1 MYKGNNVFIQKLL
14 IFINMI
20 ILPVIIVLAWHFAT
34 STGAMSTLILPRIST
49 VLETLKEQ
57 LGNGTLT
64 GDIGISLS
72 RIAKG
77 YALAV
82 VVGIL
87 LGVLMGMNKF
97 ANRFFM
103 LTFTAIRQ
111 IPMIAWVPIL
121 IIWFGIGEESKV
133 AVIFLAAYFPVLVNT
148 VSGIERTDP
157 KLIEV
162 GKMYHLNCWQQFA
175 KIYLTLSIQNVNK
188 SFTVDGQKVDV
199 LKDINLEVQ
208 EGEFI
213 AIVGH
218 SGCGKSTLL
227 KIIAGLEKNDT
238 GLVTV
243 DGKEVNGPGMD
254 RGMIF
259 QEHRLFPWMSIE
271 KNVQLGLKGLSKEE
285 KTKLSDQYLEL
296 VKLSEF
302 KKAYPSQLSGG
313 MSQRAAIARSLVSQ
327 PEVLL
332 LDEPFG
338 ALDALTKIELQEE
351 LLKIRERFHNTMLMV
366 THDIEEAV
374 YLADRIVVMSARPG
388 RIKDVI
394 KVELGTYRDR
404 GGSDFAHYKKKIFDY
419 FFEEKTVVPEY
430 NI

>member
-1 MYKGNNVFIQKLL
+1 
-14 IFINMI
+14 
-20 ILPVIIVLAWHFAT
+20 
-34 STGAMSTLILPRIST
+34 
-49 VLETLKEQ
+49 
-57 LGNGTLT
+57 
-64 GDIGISLS
+64 
-72 RIAKG
+72 
-77 YALAV
+77 
-82 VVGIL
+82 
-87 LGVLMGMNKF
+87 MGK
-97 ANRFFM
+97 
-103 LTFTAIRQ
+103 
-111 IPMIAWVPIL
+111 
-121 IIWFGIGEESKV
+121 
-133 AVIFLAAYFPVLVNT
+133 
-148 VSGIERTDP
+148 
-157 KLIEV
+157 
-162 GKMYHLNCWQQFA
+162 
-175 KIYLTLSIQNVNK
+175 TLSIQNVNK

-351 LLKIRERFHNTMLMV
+351 LLKIWERFHNTMLMV

>member
-1 MYKGNNVFIQKLL
+1 
-14 IFINMI
+14 
-20 ILPVIIVLAWHFAT
+20 
-34 STGAMSTLILPRIST
+34 
-49 VLETLKEQ
+49 
-57 LGNGTLT
+57 
-64 GDIGISLS
+64 
-72 RIAKG
+72 
-77 YALAV
+77 
-82 VVGIL
+82 
-87 LGVLMGMNKF
+87 MGK
-97 ANRFFM
+97 
-103 LTFTAIRQ
+103 
-111 IPMIAWVPIL
+111 
-121 IIWFGIGEESKV
+121 
-133 AVIFLAAYFPVLVNT
+133 
-148 VSGIERTDP
+148 
-157 KLIEV
+157 
-162 GKMYHLNCWQQFA
+162 
-175 KIYLTLSIQNVNK
+175 TLSIQNVKK

-366 THDIEEAV
+366 THDLEEAV

>member
-1 MYKGNNVFIQKLL
+1 
-14 IFINMI
+14 
-20 ILPVIIVLAWHFAT
+20 
-34 STGAMSTLILPRIST
+34 
-49 VLETLKEQ
+49 
-57 LGNGTLT
+57 
-64 GDIGISLS
+64 
-72 RIAKG
+72 
-77 YALAV
+77 
-82 VVGIL
+82 
-87 LGVLMGMNKF
+87 MGK
-97 ANRFFM
+97 
-103 LTFTAIRQ
+103 
-111 IPMIAWVPIL
+111 
-121 IIWFGIGEESKV
+121 
-133 AVIFLAAYFPVLVNT
+133 
-148 VSGIERTDP
+148 
-157 KLIEV
+157 
-162 GKMYHLNCWQQFA
+162 
-175 KIYLTLSIQNVNK
+175 TLSIQNVNK

-259 QEHRLFPWMSIE
+259 QEHRLFPWMCIE

>member
-1 MYKGNNVFIQKLL
+1 
-14 IFINMI
+14 
-20 ILPVIIVLAWHFAT
+20 
-34 STGAMSTLILPRIST
+34 
-49 VLETLKEQ
+49 
-57 LGNGTLT
+57 
-64 GDIGISLS
+64 
-72 RIAKG
+72 
-77 YALAV
+77 
-82 VVGIL
+82 
-87 LGVLMGMNKF
+87 MGK
-97 ANRFFM
+97 
-103 LTFTAIRQ
+103 
-111 IPMIAWVPIL
+111 
-121 IIWFGIGEESKV
+121 
-133 AVIFLAAYFPVLVNT
+133 
-148 VSGIERTDP
+148 
-157 KLIEV
+157 
-162 GKMYHLNCWQQFA
+162 
-175 KIYLTLSIQNVNK
+175 TLSIQNVNK

-199 LKDINLEVQ
+199 LKDINLEIR

-243 DGKEVNGPGMD
+243 DGNEVKGPGMD

-271 KNVQLGLKGLSKEE
+271 KNVQLGLKGLGKEE

-327 PEVLL
+327 PEILL

>member
-1 MYKGNNVFIQKLL
+1 
-14 IFINMI
+14 
-20 ILPVIIVLAWHFAT
+20 
-34 STGAMSTLILPRIST
+34 
-49 VLETLKEQ
+49 
-57 LGNGTLT
+57 
-64 GDIGISLS
+64 
-72 RIAKG
+72 
-77 YALAV
+77 
-82 VVGIL
+82 
-87 LGVLMGMNKF
+87 MGK
-97 ANRFFM
+97 
-103 LTFTAIRQ
+103 
-111 IPMIAWVPIL
+111 
-121 IIWFGIGEESKV
+121 
-133 AVIFLAAYFPVLVNT
+133 
-148 VSGIERTDP
+148 
-157 KLIEV
+157 
-162 GKMYHLNCWQQFA
+162 
-175 KIYLTLSIQNVNK
+175 TLSIQNVNK

-302 KKAYPSQLSGG
+302 KKTYPSQLSGG

>member
-1 MYKGNNVFIQKLL
+1 
-14 IFINMI
+14 
-20 ILPVIIVLAWHFAT
+20 
-34 STGAMSTLILPRIST
+34 
-49 VLETLKEQ
+49 
-57 LGNGTLT
+57 
-64 GDIGISLS
+64 
-72 RIAKG
+72 
-77 YALAV
+77 
-82 VVGIL
+82 
-87 LGVLMGMNKF
+87 MGK
-97 ANRFFM
+97 
-103 LTFTAIRQ
+103 
-111 IPMIAWVPIL
+111 
-121 IIWFGIGEESKV
+121 
-133 AVIFLAAYFPVLVNT
+133 
-148 VSGIERTDP
+148 
-157 KLIEV
+157 
-162 GKMYHLNCWQQFA
+162 
-175 KIYLTLSIQNVNK
+175 TLSIQNVNK

-199 LKDINLEVQ
+199 LKDINLDVQ

-238 GLVTV
+238 GLVIV

>member
-1 MYKGNNVFIQKLL
+1 
-14 IFINMI
+14 
-20 ILPVIIVLAWHFAT
+20 
-34 STGAMSTLILPRIST
+34 
-49 VLETLKEQ
+49 
-57 LGNGTLT
+57 
-64 GDIGISLS
+64 
-72 RIAKG
+72 
-77 YALAV
+77 
-82 VVGIL
+82 
-87 LGVLMGMNKF
+87 MGK
-97 ANRFFM
+97 
-103 LTFTAIRQ
+103 
-111 IPMIAWVPIL
+111 
-121 IIWFGIGEESKV
+121 
-133 AVIFLAAYFPVLVNT
+133 
-148 VSGIERTDP
+148 
-157 KLIEV
+157 
-162 GKMYHLNCWQQFA
+162 
-175 KIYLTLSIQNVNK
+175 TLSIQNVNK

-243 DGKEVNGPGMD
+243 DGKVNGPGMD

-285 KTKLSDQYLEL
+285 KTKLSNQYLEL

>member
-1 MYKGNNVFIQKLL
+1 
-14 IFINMI
+14 
-20 ILPVIIVLAWHFAT
+20 
-34 STGAMSTLILPRIST
+34 
-49 VLETLKEQ
+49 
-57 LGNGTLT
+57 
-64 GDIGISLS
+64 
-72 RIAKG
+72 
-77 YALAV
+77 
-82 VVGIL
+82 
-87 LGVLMGMNKF
+87 MGK
-97 ANRFFM
+97 
-103 LTFTAIRQ
+103 
-111 IPMIAWVPIL
+111 
-121 IIWFGIGEESKV
+121 
-133 AVIFLAAYFPVLVNT
+133 
-148 VSGIERTDP
+148 
-157 KLIEV
+157 
-162 GKMYHLNCWQQFA
+162 
-175 KIYLTLSIQNVNK
+175 TLSIQNVNK

-213 AIVGH
+213 SIVGH

>member
-1 MYKGNNVFIQKLL
+1 
-14 IFINMI
+14 
-20 ILPVIIVLAWHFAT
+20 
-34 STGAMSTLILPRIST
+34 
-49 VLETLKEQ
+49 
-57 LGNGTLT
+57 
-64 GDIGISLS
+64 
-72 RIAKG
+72 
-77 YALAV
+77 
-82 VVGIL
+82 
-87 LGVLMGMNKF
+87 MGK
-97 ANRFFM
+97 
-103 LTFTAIRQ
+103 
-111 IPMIAWVPIL
+111 
-121 IIWFGIGEESKV
+121 
-133 AVIFLAAYFPVLVNT
+133 
-148 VSGIERTDP
+148 
-157 KLIEV
+157 
-162 GKMYHLNCWQQFA
+162 
-175 KIYLTLSIQNVNK
+175 TLSIQNVNK

-199 LKDINLEVQ
+199 LKDINLEIR

>member
-1 MYKGNNVFIQKLL
+1 
-14 IFINMI
+14 
-20 ILPVIIVLAWHFAT
+20 
-34 STGAMSTLILPRIST
+34 
-49 VLETLKEQ
+49 
-57 LGNGTLT
+57 
-64 GDIGISLS
+64 
-72 RIAKG
+72 
-77 YALAV
+77 
-82 VVGIL
+82 
-87 LGVLMGMNKF
+87 MGK
-97 ANRFFM
+97 
-103 LTFTAIRQ
+103 
-111 IPMIAWVPIL
+111 
-121 IIWFGIGEESKV
+121 
-133 AVIFLAAYFPVLVNT
+133 
-148 VSGIERTDP
+148 
-157 KLIEV
+157 
-162 GKMYHLNCWQQFA
+162 
-175 KIYLTLSIQNVNK
+175 TLSIQNVNK

-338 ALDALTKIELQEE
+338 ALDALTKISRQLSVSMGSMMGMVNLFAVAIYMILIYLLSKIIIEKNAQSISMTKILGYTNGEISRLYILSTSIVIVLCLLISLPIETTIMEVLFREMMLQSISGWIALWIDPMIYVQMFVIGLVTYAVVA
-351 LLKIRERFHNTMLMV
+351 LLEYRKIRKVPMG
-366 THDIEEAV
+366 EA
-374 YLADRIVVMSARPG
+374 LKNA
-388 RIKDVI
+388 
-394 KVELGTYRDR
+394 E
-404 GGSDFAHYKKKIFDY
+404 
-419 FFEEKTVVPEY
+419 
-430 NI
+430 

>member
-1 MYKGNNVFIQKLL
+1 
-14 IFINMI
+14 
-20 ILPVIIVLAWHFAT
+20 
-34 STGAMSTLILPRIST
+34 
-49 VLETLKEQ
+49 
-57 LGNGTLT
+57 
-64 GDIGISLS
+64 
-72 RIAKG
+72 
-77 YALAV
+77 
-82 VVGIL
+82 
-87 LGVLMGMNKF
+87 MGK
-97 ANRFFM
+97 
-103 LTFTAIRQ
+103 
-111 IPMIAWVPIL
+111 P
-121 IIWFGIGEESKV
+121 
-133 AVIFLAAYFPVLVNT
+133 
-148 VSGIERTDP
+148 
-157 KLIEV
+157 
-162 GKMYHLNCWQQFA
+162 
-175 KIYLTLSIQNVNK
+175 LSIQNVNK

>member
-1 MYKGNNVFIQKLL
+1 
-14 IFINMI
+14 
-20 ILPVIIVLAWHFAT
+20 
-34 STGAMSTLILPRIST
+34 
-49 VLETLKEQ
+49 
-57 LGNGTLT
+57 
-64 GDIGISLS
+64 
-72 RIAKG
+72 
-77 YALAV
+77 
-82 VVGIL
+82 
-87 LGVLMGMNKF
+87 MGK
-97 ANRFFM
+97 
-103 LTFTAIRQ
+103 
-111 IPMIAWVPIL
+111 
-121 IIWFGIGEESKV
+121 
-133 AVIFLAAYFPVLVNT
+133 
-148 VSGIERTDP
+148 
-157 KLIEV
+157 
-162 GKMYHLNCWQQFA
+162 
-175 KIYLTLSIQNVNK
+175 TLSIHNVKK

-227 KIIAGLEKNDT
+227 KIIAGHEKNDT

-285 KTKLSDQYLEL
+285 KTKLSGQYLEL

>member
-1 MYKGNNVFIQKLL
+1 
-14 IFINMI
+14 
-20 ILPVIIVLAWHFAT
+20 
-34 STGAMSTLILPRIST
+34 
-49 VLETLKEQ
+49 
-57 LGNGTLT
+57 
-64 GDIGISLS
+64 
-72 RIAKG
+72 
-77 YALAV
+77 
-82 VVGIL
+82 
-87 LGVLMGMNKF
+87 MGK
-97 ANRFFM
+97 
-103 LTFTAIRQ
+103 
-111 IPMIAWVPIL
+111 
-121 IIWFGIGEESKV
+121 
-133 AVIFLAAYFPVLVNT
+133 
-148 VSGIERTDP
+148 
-157 KLIEV
+157 
-162 GKMYHLNCWQQFA
+162 
-175 KIYLTLSIQNVNK
+175 TLSIQNVNK

-374 YLADRIVVMSARPG
+374 YLADRIVVMSVRPG

>member
-1 MYKGNNVFIQKLL
+1 
-14 IFINMI
+14 
-20 ILPVIIVLAWHFAT
+20 
-34 STGAMSTLILPRIST
+34 
-49 VLETLKEQ
+49 
-57 LGNGTLT
+57 
-64 GDIGISLS
+64 
-72 RIAKG
+72 
-77 YALAV
+77 
-82 VVGIL
+82 
-87 LGVLMGMNKF
+87 MGK
-97 ANRFFM
+97 
-103 LTFTAIRQ
+103 
-111 IPMIAWVPIL
+111 
-121 IIWFGIGEESKV
+121 
-133 AVIFLAAYFPVLVNT
+133 
-148 VSGIERTDP
+148 
-157 KLIEV
+157 
-162 GKMYHLNCWQQFA
+162 
-175 KIYLTLSIQNVNK
+175 TLSIQNVNK

-302 KKAYPSQLSGG
+302 KKAYPSQRSGG

>member
-1 MYKGNNVFIQKLL
+1 
-14 IFINMI
+14 
-20 ILPVIIVLAWHFAT
+20 
-34 STGAMSTLILPRIST
+34 
-49 VLETLKEQ
+49 
-57 LGNGTLT
+57 
-64 GDIGISLS
+64 
-72 RIAKG
+72 
-77 YALAV
+77 
-82 VVGIL
+82 
-87 LGVLMGMNKF
+87 MGK
-97 ANRFFM
+97 
-103 LTFTAIRQ
+103 
-111 IPMIAWVPIL
+111 
-121 IIWFGIGEESKV
+121 
-133 AVIFLAAYFPVLVNT
+133 
-148 VSGIERTDP
+148 
-157 KLIEV
+157 
-162 GKMYHLNCWQQFA
+162 
-175 KIYLTLSIQNVNK
+175 TLSIQNVNK
-188 SFTVDGQKVDV
+188 SFTVYGQKVDV

-243 DGKEVNGPGMD
+243 DGKKVDGPGMD

>member
-1 MYKGNNVFIQKLL
+1 
-14 IFINMI
+14 
-20 ILPVIIVLAWHFAT
+20 
-34 STGAMSTLILPRIST
+34 
-49 VLETLKEQ
+49 
-57 LGNGTLT
+57 
-64 GDIGISLS
+64 
-72 RIAKG
+72 
-77 YALAV
+77 
-82 VVGIL
+82 
-87 LGVLMGMNKF
+87 MGK
-97 ANRFFM
+97 
-103 LTFTAIRQ
+103 
-111 IPMIAWVPIL
+111 
-121 IIWFGIGEESKV
+121 
-133 AVIFLAAYFPVLVNT
+133 
-148 VSGIERTDP
+148 
-157 KLIEV
+157 
-162 GKMYHLNCWQQFA
+162 
-175 KIYLTLSIQNVNK
+175 TLSIQNVNK
-188 SFTVDGQKVDV
+188 SFTVYGQKVDV

-243 DGKEVNGPGMD
+243 DGKEVDGPGMD

-285 KTKLSDQYLEL
+285 KTKLSNQYLEL

>member
-1 MYKGNNVFIQKLL
+1 
-14 IFINMI
+14 
-20 ILPVIIVLAWHFAT
+20 
-34 STGAMSTLILPRIST
+34 
-49 VLETLKEQ
+49 
-57 LGNGTLT
+57 
-64 GDIGISLS
+64 
-72 RIAKG
+72 
-77 YALAV
+77 
-82 VVGIL
+82 
-87 LGVLMGMNKF
+87 MGK
-97 ANRFFM
+97 
-103 LTFTAIRQ
+103 
-111 IPMIAWVPIL
+111 
-121 IIWFGIGEESKV
+121 
-133 AVIFLAAYFPVLVNT
+133 
-148 VSGIERTDP
+148 
-157 KLIEV
+157 
-162 GKMYHLNCWQQFA
+162 
-175 KIYLTLSIQNVNK
+175 TLSIQNVNK

-404 GGSDFAHYKKKIFDY
+404 GDSDFAHYKKKIFDY

>member
-1 MYKGNNVFIQKLL
+1 
-14 IFINMI
+14 
-20 ILPVIIVLAWHFAT
+20 
-34 STGAMSTLILPRIST
+34 
-49 VLETLKEQ
+49 
-57 LGNGTLT
+57 
-64 GDIGISLS
+64 
-72 RIAKG
+72 
-77 YALAV
+77 
-82 VVGIL
+82 
-87 LGVLMGMNKF
+87 MGK
-97 ANRFFM
+97 
-103 LTFTAIRQ
+103 
-111 IPMIAWVPIL
+111 
-121 IIWFGIGEESKV
+121 
-133 AVIFLAAYFPVLVNT
+133 
-148 VSGIERTDP
+148 
-157 KLIEV
+157 
-162 GKMYHLNCWQQFA
+162 
-175 KIYLTLSIQNVNK
+175 TLSIQNVNK

-271 KNVQLGLKGLSKEE
+271 KNVQLGLNGLSKEE
-285 KTKLSDQYLEL
+285 KTKLSNQYLEL

>member
-1 MYKGNNVFIQKLL
+1 
-14 IFINMI
+14 
-20 ILPVIIVLAWHFAT
+20 
-34 STGAMSTLILPRIST
+34 
-49 VLETLKEQ
+49 
-57 LGNGTLT
+57 
-64 GDIGISLS
+64 
-72 RIAKG
+72 
-77 YALAV
+77 
-82 VVGIL
+82 
-87 LGVLMGMNKF
+87 MGK
-97 ANRFFM
+97 
-103 LTFTAIRQ
+103 
-111 IPMIAWVPIL
+111 
-121 IIWFGIGEESKV
+121 
-133 AVIFLAAYFPVLVNT
+133 
-148 VSGIERTDP
+148 
-157 KLIEV
+157 
-162 GKMYHLNCWQQFA
+162 
-175 KIYLTLSIQNVNK
+175 TLSIQNVNK

-243 DGKEVNGPGMD
+243 DGKEVNGPGME

-285 KTKLSDQYLEL
+285 KTKLSNQYLEL

>member
-1 MYKGNNVFIQKLL
+1 
-14 IFINMI
+14 
-20 ILPVIIVLAWHFAT
+20 
-34 STGAMSTLILPRIST
+34 
-49 VLETLKEQ
+49 
-57 LGNGTLT
+57 
-64 GDIGISLS
+64 
-72 RIAKG
+72 
-77 YALAV
+77 
-82 VVGIL
+82 
-87 LGVLMGMNKF
+87 MGK
-97 ANRFFM
+97 
-103 LTFTAIRQ
+103 
-111 IPMIAWVPIL
+111 
-121 IIWFGIGEESKV
+121 
-133 AVIFLAAYFPVLVNT
+133 
-148 VSGIERTDP
+148 
-157 KLIEV
+157 
-162 GKMYHLNCWQQFA
+162 
-175 KIYLTLSIQNVNK
+175 TLSIQNVNK

-259 QEHRLFPWMSIE
+259 QEHRLFLWMSIE

-285 KTKLSDQYLEL
+285 KTKLSNQYLEL

>member
-1 MYKGNNVFIQKLL
+1 
-14 IFINMI
+14 
-20 ILPVIIVLAWHFAT
+20 
-34 STGAMSTLILPRIST
+34 
-49 VLETLKEQ
+49 
-57 LGNGTLT
+57 
-64 GDIGISLS
+64 
-72 RIAKG
+72 
-77 YALAV
+77 
-82 VVGIL
+82 
-87 LGVLMGMNKF
+87 MGK
-97 ANRFFM
+97 
-103 LTFTAIRQ
+103 
-111 IPMIAWVPIL
+111 
-121 IIWFGIGEESKV
+121 
-133 AVIFLAAYFPVLVNT
+133 
-148 VSGIERTDP
+148 
-157 KLIEV
+157 
-162 GKMYHLNCWQQFA
+162 
-175 KIYLTLSIQNVNK
+175 TLSIQNVNK

-208 EGEFI
+208 KGEFF

-374 YLADRIVVMSARPG
+374 YLTDRIVVMSARPG

>member
-1 MYKGNNVFIQKLL
+1 
-14 IFINMI
+14 
-20 ILPVIIVLAWHFAT
+20 
-34 STGAMSTLILPRIST
+34 
-49 VLETLKEQ
+49 
-57 LGNGTLT
+57 
-64 GDIGISLS
+64 
-72 RIAKG
+72 
-77 YALAV
+77 
-82 VVGIL
+82 
-87 LGVLMGMNKF
+87 MGK
-97 ANRFFM
+97 
-103 LTFTAIRQ
+103 
-111 IPMIAWVPIL
+111 
-121 IIWFGIGEESKV
+121 
-133 AVIFLAAYFPVLVNT
+133 
-148 VSGIERTDP
+148 
-157 KLIEV
+157 
-162 GKMYHLNCWQQFA
+162 
-175 KIYLTLSIQNVNK
+175 TLSIQNVNK

-285 KTKLSDQYLEL
+285 KTKLSNQYLEL

-404 GGSDFAHYKKKIFDY
+404 GGGDFAHYKKKIFDY

>member
-1 MYKGNNVFIQKLL
+1 
-14 IFINMI
+14 
-20 ILPVIIVLAWHFAT
+20 
-34 STGAMSTLILPRIST
+34 
-49 VLETLKEQ
+49 
-57 LGNGTLT
+57 
-64 GDIGISLS
+64 
-72 RIAKG
+72 
-77 YALAV
+77 
-82 VVGIL
+82 
-87 LGVLMGMNKF
+87 MGK
-97 ANRFFM
+97 
-103 LTFTAIRQ
+103 
-111 IPMIAWVPIL
+111 
-121 IIWFGIGEESKV
+121 
-133 AVIFLAAYFPVLVNT
+133 
-148 VSGIERTDP
+148 
-157 KLIEV
+157 
-162 GKMYHLNCWQQFA
+162 
-175 KIYLTLSIQNVNK
+175 TLSIQNVNK

-374 YLADRIVVMSARPG
+374 YLADRIVVMSASPG